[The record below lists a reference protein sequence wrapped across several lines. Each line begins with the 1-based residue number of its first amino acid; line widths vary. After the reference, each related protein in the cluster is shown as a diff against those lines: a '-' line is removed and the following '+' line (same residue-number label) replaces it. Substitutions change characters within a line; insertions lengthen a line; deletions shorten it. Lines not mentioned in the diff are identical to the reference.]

1 MTFLNPLLLLGALG
15 IALPILAHLINR
27 QQVKRTDWAAMQ
39 FLNTKVR
46 VRSRQIRL
54 RDLLLLAMRCLAILL
69 LVFALARPATDST
82 SWSWMPGEE
91 RAGVV
96 IALDGSYSMS
106 QNDGEQTRFER
117 AIEQIGVIR
126 EHLKPGD
133 PVTLVLLG
141 EEHDVALRNI
151 AYNPDRFDEVL
162 QQQAVLDETLDLDS
176 VPKFLETL
184 AVDLDAQQK
193 EVYILT
199 DTQARDWNSG
209 SITFQDALKQ
219 LSSEARVFVVPVT
232 GSDANLAVTGLE
244 LVSGTLRKGSVAR
257 YQATVHN
264 FGTRPVSDIEV
275 RCRVEGVQID
285 RKRIPVIEPGT
296 SETVSLFVPFY
307 NAGSTRI
314 TAEIS
319 GDSVETD
326 NTRRVVA
333 VVRERVKVVCI
344 DGSASEATR
353 LLASAL
359 KARAD
364 GAEDEDYEVETFQW
378 PNFPIGGLDDIDVML
393 LADVPKITE
402 EQAEQVEAF
411 VRRGNGLIWF
421 AGENVKASEWNAL
434 ADKGVTLLPA
444 SLGIITDSRDGQGVG
459 TPLDQ
464 AFLDHSVCRPLR
476 ALPEDLL
483 SETRFLQ
490 RIDVEPKPTSFSVLN
505 LAGSTAP
512 LLLEQSLGRGHV
524 FMFTSSA
531 HTAWNNMAQTP
542 VFPMLLQQLVTH
554 LAGRAFE
561 SPRLVGDALMLS
573 YTDAPDATDAVFDS
587 PSEQSITVPVREHR
601 DEYVALLEQS
611 DEAGFYLARMSVQ
624 APGMPIA
631 VNVDTRES
639 DVSSSSS
646 SELIAGL
653 EGTGVTVSA
662 TQADLTA
669 DIATARTGRSSW
681 RYFMIVALVLLVS
694 ESLLADRLYQKKQT
708 TSGQVEPS
716 PQPVGAA

>member
-69 LVFALARPATDST
+69 LVFALARPAIDRT

-91 RAGVV
+91 RGGVV
-96 IALDGSYSMS
+96 IALDASYSMS
-106 QNDGEQTRFER
+106 HSDGEQTRFER
-117 AIEQIGVIR
+117 ALEQIAVIR

-141 EEHDVALRNI
+141 EEHDIALRNI

-176 VPKFLETL
+176 VPRFLETL

-219 LSSEARVFVVPVT
+219 LSSEAKVFVVPVT
-232 GSDANLAVTGLE
+232 GSDANLAVTDLE

-264 FGTRPVSDIEV
+264 LGTSPVSDIEV

-285 RKRIPVIEPGT
+285 RKRIPVIKPGM

-307 NAGSTRI
+307 NAGPTRI

-319 GDSVETD
+319 GDSVEAD

-359 KARAD
+359 KARGD
-364 GAEDEDYEVETFQW
+364 GAEDEDYEVETFRW

-490 RIDVEPKPTSFSVLN
+490 RMEVEPKPTSFSVLN

-587 PSEQSITVPVREHR
+587 PSEQSITVPVREYR

-694 ESLLADRLYQKKQT
+694 ESLLADPLHRKKQT

-716 PQPVGAA
+716 PQPVRAA

>member
-15 IALPILAHLINR
+15 VALPILAHLINR

-421 AGENVKASEWNAL
+421 AGENVKANEWNAL
-434 ADKGVTLLPA
+434 TDKGVTLLPA

-459 TPLDQ
+459 KPLDQ
-464 AFLDHSVCRPLR
+464 ASLDHSVCRPLR

-611 DEAGFYLARMSVQ
+611 DEAGFYLARVSVQ